1 MDDKETRPDKFR
13 IVEAKDDNDNTVK
26 LKVVKP
32 TNTVVSDA
40 QRISAKVWTDC
51 VRDGIMTKK
60 ELGKF
65 MKKQGIWDDDQEKE
79 ENKIK
84 EELLALEKSLYLGG
98 GRKPLPIEE
107 GKKVAVEIRKKR
119 NQLRDLIGERMG
131 LEANTAEAL
140 ADNAR
145 FDYLVTRCTFHAD
158 SGDLVYNSVED
169 YSTNSDSEVAF
180 TAATTLAEMMY
191 ALEGDFEKKL
201 PENKFLMEFNLVN
214 DDLSLVN
221 SDGETVDLEGR
232 RINEFGQYI
241 DGEGNRTDKEG
252 NLLDKDGNYVLSA
265 KYVDGSGNSLSEE
278 PTQTKKTTTKRKTK
292 ASKASS
298 TDSEDG

>member
-1 MDDKETRPDKFR
+1 M
-13 IVEAKDDNDNTVK
+13 K
-26 LKVVKP
+26 L
-32 TNTVVSDA
+32 SDA
-40 QRISAKVWTDC
+40 KEIAIKMRIA
-51 VRDGIMTKK
+51 RA
-60 ELGKF
+60 ELR
-65 MKKQGIWDDDQEKE
+65 
-79 ENKIK
+79 
-84 EELLALEKSLYLGG
+84 ELISERIALE
-98 GRKPLPIEE
+98 
-107 GKKVAVEIRKKR
+107 
-119 NQLRDLIGERMG
+119 Q
-131 LEANTAEAL
+131 NTAESL
-140 ADNAR
+140 SDNAR
-145 FDYLVTRCTFHAD
+145 FDYLVTRCTFYAD

-221 SDGETVDLEGR
+221 SDGETVDLEGT

-265 KYVDGSGNSLSEE
+265 KYVDGSGNSLSQE